1 METTDEKLMIL
12 PEGPADTVPTKYWD
26 RLGDGRVMCTLCPR
40 TCKMKDGQR
49 GLCFVRMAQGG
60 EVVMT
65 SYGRSSGF
73 CIDPIE
79 KKPLNH
85 FLPGT
90 PVLSLGTAGCNLAC
104 SFCQNWD
111 ISKARKMDRV
121 QDLAAPEMIANAA
134 KETGCRSVAFTY
146 NDPIIFMEYAI
157 DIAQACRELDIKTVA
172 VTAGYMNDAP
182 RREFFEHMDAANV
195 DLKAFTED
203 FYWRQ
208 TKGAL
213 KPVLDTLVYLKEQTN
228 VWFEVTT
235 LLIPGENDSSQEIRE
250 QCEWM
255 MNNLGPDVPLH
266 FTAFHPDYR
275 MRDKSRTPPET
286 LKRARGIANDI
297 GLSHVYTGNI
307 QDQEGGTTTCHS
319 CGEKLIVRDWHLIKH
334 WALSDN
340 GKCTKCD
347 TPLAGVYDGPPGK
360 WGRKR
365 TPIRI
370 GASGIQVAQP
380 VSPRTKATKEELSR
394 SFQPMK
400 NTNLNIKPPQ
410 VAGQFYP
417 AEASILAN
425 TVDRLLQTAPAPEMQ
440 PKALIAPHA
449 GYQYSGKTAA
459 RAFNSL
465 GSRKSAIRRVVLFG
479 PPHRKAVRGIAVPS
493 YQIFATPLGPVSID
507 RSGIEKLK
515 ALPYVAED
523 DSPFENEHSLEVH
536 LPFLQRVFENV
547 EIVPALVGATTPEQ
561 AAEALRAVWGGDETL
576 ILVSSDLSHFH
587 DYDKASKMDNA
598 AAAAIES
605 LRPGQLGE
613 DQACGRH
620 AVRGLL
626 AESIRRDLRA
636 TAIDLCNSGDTAGA
650 GNKDRVVGYGAFAF
664 EPSDIARIPAGAAR
678 VLLDVA
684 KNVVVK
690 GAQIGDMPKLKIR
703 DVPRLLLAW
712 RPSFTTIT
720 INDQLR
726 GCYGSFVANQ
736 PMINDVAK
744 GAYAAAF
751 KDPRFKPMTLAELEQ
766 AELGLSILSVACRFP
781 VKNEADLLARVRP
794 GIDGLIMRD
803 AGHQGL
809 FLPSVW
815 DKLKT
820 PEAFV
825 KGLKGKAGLPQDY
838 WSDTLEIYRYTAEK
852 IGPVPIGTEVR
863 QPAIPVKN

>member
-1 METTDEKLMIL
+1 MDTIGDKQIAYPTS
-12 PEGPADTVPTKYWD
+12 PTDTVPTIYWEKLD
-26 RLGDGRVMCTLCPR
+26 EGRVMCTLCPR
-40 TCKMKDGQR
+40 ACKMKNGQR

-73 CIDPIE
+73 CIDAVE

-90 PVLSLGTAGCNLAC
+90 PTLSLGTAGCNLAC

-121 QDLAAPEMIANAA
+121 QDLAAPEMIARAA

-146 NDPIIFMEYAI
+146 NDPVIFIEYAI

-182 RREFFEHMDAANV
+182 RREFFKYMDAANV

-213 KPVLDTLVYLKEQTN
+213 KPVLDTLVYLKEHTD

-235 LLIPGENDSSQEIRE
+235 LLIPGENDSSPEIRD

-255 MNNLGPDVPLH
+255 MKNLGPDVPLH

-286 LKRARGIANDI
+286 LKRARAIAQDI
-297 GLSHVYTGNI
+297 GLAHVYTGNI
-307 QDQEGGTTTCHS
+307 HDEEGGTTNCKS

-334 WALSDN
+334 WVLSDL
-340 GKCTKCD
+340 GKCNNCD
-347 TPLAGVYDGPPGK
+347 TPLAGVFDGTPGD

-370 GASGIQVAQP
+370 GPTGAHLARP
-380 VSPRTKATKEELSR
+380 ASPRTKATKQELAR
-394 SFQPMK
+394 DYQPMK
-400 NTNLNIKPPQ
+400 NTKLKIKPPQ
-410 VAGQFYP
+410 IAGKFYP
-417 AEASILAN
+417 ADASILAN
-425 TVDRLLQTAPAPEMQ
+425 AVDRMLQDAPSPELH
-440 PKALIAPHA
+440 PKAIVAPHA

-459 RAFNSL
+459 RAYNSL
-465 GSRKSAIRRVVLFG
+465 GKRKSAIRRVVLFG
-479 PPHRKAVRGIAVPS
+479 PPHRKGVRGIAVPS
-493 YQIFATPLGPVSID
+493 YHSFATPLGPVTVD
-507 RSGIEKLK
+507 RVGIEKLR
-515 ALPYVAED
+515 ALPFVVED
-523 DSPFENEHSLEVH
+523 DSPFENEHGLEVH

-561 AAEALRAVWGGDETL
+561 AATALRTVWGGDETL
-576 ILVSSDLSHFH
+576 ILISSDLSHFH
-587 DYDKASKMDNA
+587 NYNKASKLDNA
-598 AAAAIES
+598 VAAAIES

-613 DQACGRH
+613 DHACGRH
-620 AVRGLL
+620 ALRGLL
-626 AESIRRDLRA
+626 TESIRHNLRA
-636 TAIDLCNSGDTAGA
+636 TTIDLCNSGDTAGA
-650 GNKDRVVGYGAFAF
+650 ANKDRVVGYGAFVF
-664 EPSDIARIPAGAAR
+664 EPSDIARIPERAAR

-684 KNVVVK
+684 TSVVVK
-690 GAQIGDMPKLKIR
+690 GAEIGDMPKLKI
-703 DVPRLLLAW
+703 DNVPRLLMAW
-712 RPSFTTIT
+712 RPTFATIT
-720 INDQLR
+720 IDGQLR

-744 GAYAAAF
+744 SAYSAAF
-751 KDPRFKPMTLAELEQ
+751 KDTRFKPMTHAELVR
-766 AELGLSILSVACRFP
+766 AELGLSILSVACRLP
-781 VKNEADLLARVRP
+781 VKDEADLLAQVRP
-794 GIDGLIMRD
+794 GIDGLILRD

-815 DKLKT
+815 DQQAT
-820 PEAFV
+820 PKAFI
-825 KGLKGKAGLPQDY
+825 KGLKRKASLAENY
-838 WSDTLEIYRYTAEK
+838 WSDTLEIYRFTSEK
-852 IGPVPIGTEVR
+852 IDPVPIIASA
-863 QPAIPVKN
+863 QPTPVPAKN